1 MPAVDLQNGFSLS
14 AMSSKFF
21 NAGEKMK
28 LTQLA
33 RKGEILPTYKV
44 YKDCMFHPT
53 PEKFEK
59 KVDSFLSDNT
69 VKIFAC
75 TVKDEIKGVIIVT
88 FYMMGELEILG
99 ITVDETERNKG
110 IGSFMINEIIDKYH
124 LKTVYAET
132 DKDAVGFYRKNGFSV
147 TEFCKDYNGEKVV
160 RYRCEK
166 KK

>member
-1 MPAVDLQNGFSLS
+1 
-14 AMSSKFF
+14 
-21 NAGEKMK
+21 MK
-28 LTQLA
+28 LTQLT

-44 YKDCMFHPT
+44 YKDCMFNPT

-69 VKIFAC
+69 IKIFAC
-75 TVKDEIKGVIIVT
+75 TVNDEIKGVIIVT

-110 IGSFMINEIIDKYH
+110 IGSFMINELVNTYNI
-124 LKTVYAET
+124 KTVYAET

-147 TEFCKDYNGEKVV
+147 IEFYETYNGEKVT

-166 KK
+166 NQE

>member
-1 MPAVDLQNGFSLS
+1 
-14 AMSSKFF
+14 
-21 NAGEKMK
+21 
-28 LTQLA
+28 
-33 RKGEILPTYKV
+33 
-44 YKDCMFHPT
+44 MFHPT

-69 VKIFAC
+69 IKIFAC
-75 TVKDEIKGVIIVT
+75 TVNDKIKGVIIVT

-132 DKDAVGFYRKNGFSV
+132 DKDAVGFYRKNGFSI
-147 TEFCKDYNGEKVV
+147 TELCKDYNGEKVV

-166 KK
+166 KKQ